1 MQDHEL
7 YRRILGIEAPWQV
20 ERVELKLQQGE
31 VHVYLV
37 HQNKLEWACAECG
50 ALGPL
55 YDHQPEREWRHLDT
69 CQYRTIL
76 HVAPPRMHTARGF
89 RNKQNFINAIYSH
102 CGGLDL
108 APSSTK

>member
-20 ERVELKLQQGE
+20 ERVELKVQQGE
-31 VHVYLV
+31 VHVYLA
-37 HQNKLEWACAECG
+37 HQDDRQWVCAVCG
-50 ALGPL
+50 ALAPL

-76 HVAPPRMHTARGF
+76 ACLTAPYAVRRTRSA
-89 RNKQNFINAIYSH
+89 
-102 CGGLDL
+102 CGEAALGRAEQSLYGIV
-108 APSSTK
+108 